1 MNNVVEKNEEIKK
14 SKTESRRKK
23 IEKNKAVELNENI
36 ELNLGIKKT
45 RLKKLKENKELLLLT
60 IPGAIWFLVFAY
72 IPMFGVVLAF
82 KDWKI
87 NGNFFHSLIT
97 SKWVGLKNFEF
108 LFQSSDAWLITRN
121 TVAYNLVFI
130 VLGLA
135 LPVTLAILLK
145 EILNKRAA
153 KFYQSAMFLPY
164 FLSWVVVSYFLYAFL
179 SPSQGFVN
187 SILESLGKDT
197 VSWYTEAKY
206 WPFII
211 IFMSQWKAV
220 GYGTVVYLAAIS
232 GLDKTYYEAAM
243 IDGATKWQQVKYITL
258 PLLKPILIIMFITS
272 IGGMF
277 RGDMG
282 LFYNLP
288 KNSGALFP
296 VTNVIDTYVYR
307 GLMNLGNIGMSSAAG
322 LYQSI
327 VGLVLIVGTN
337 AIVRKVDNENAFF

>member
-1 MNNVVEKNEEIKK
+1 MNNDIAISGNNRKVKLDRSVKVNKNKNLELNRVNKK
-14 SKTESRRKK
+14 SK
-23 IEKNKAVELNENI
+23 
-36 ELNLGIKKT
+36 
-45 RLKKLKENKELLLLT
+45 LKQLKENKELIFLT

-72 IPMFGVVLAF
+72 LPMFGVVLAF
-82 KDWKI
+82 KNWRI
-87 NGNFFHSLIT
+87 NGSFFQSLAT
-97 SKWVGLKNFEF
+97 SDWVGFDNFKF

-130 VLGLA
+130 ILGLA

-145 EILNKRAA
+145 EVLNKRAA

-179 SPSQGFVN
+179 SPGQGFVN
-187 SILESLGKDT
+187 TILENLGMDT
-197 VSWYTEAKY
+197 VSWYTESKY
-206 WPFII
+206 WPLII

-220 GYGTVVYLAAIS
+220 GYGTVVYLAAIC
-232 GLDKTYYEAAM
+232 GIDRTYYEAAM
-243 IDGATKWQQVKYITL
+243 IDGATKWQQIKYITL
-258 PLLKPILIIMFITS
+258 PLLKPILRIMFITS

-288 KNSGALFP
+288 KNSGALYP

-322 LYQSI
+322 LYQSV
-327 VGLVLIVGTN
+327 VGLVLILGTN